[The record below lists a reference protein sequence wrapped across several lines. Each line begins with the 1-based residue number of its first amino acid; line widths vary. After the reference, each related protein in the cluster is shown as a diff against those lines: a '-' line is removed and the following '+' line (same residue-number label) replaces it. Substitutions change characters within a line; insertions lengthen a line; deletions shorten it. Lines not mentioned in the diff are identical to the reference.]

1 MCGGIIEVDTKS
13 ANYPRALCE
22 MGPERDRDE
31 GGCDK
36 CLAVICRESHKK
48 RGECETIS
56 KLQWVKNSGDKWRLE
71 NATMKSCS

>member
-1 MCGGIIEVDTKS
+1 MDTIL

-48 RGECETIS
+48 EG
-56 KLQWVKNSGDKWRLE
+56 
-71 NATMKSCS
+71 NARQLVNYNG